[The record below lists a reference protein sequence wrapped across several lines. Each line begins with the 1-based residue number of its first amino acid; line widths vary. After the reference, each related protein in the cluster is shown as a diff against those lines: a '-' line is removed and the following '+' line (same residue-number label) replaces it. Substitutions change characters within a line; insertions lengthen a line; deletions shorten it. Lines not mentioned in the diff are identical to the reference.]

1 MFSYLVLPFPVLCLT
16 ATAVFGGRD
25 DVVQDTISTLGLNQ
39 PILYLGRV
47 RRDNIDFDIH
57 SLDKQTDES
66 RDEFKVNHVA
76 QKIAEYV
83 AEGKRH
89 WSTARSVLRW
99 TAFIR
104 RYLSV

>member
-1 MFSYLVLPFPVLCLT
+1 MGDYLERQRKNGLHFPVLCLT

-66 RDEFKVNHVA
+66 VM
-76 QKIAEYV
+76 
-83 AEGKRH
+83 
-89 WSTARSVLRW
+89 SLR
-99 TAFIR
+99 
-104 RYLSV
+104 